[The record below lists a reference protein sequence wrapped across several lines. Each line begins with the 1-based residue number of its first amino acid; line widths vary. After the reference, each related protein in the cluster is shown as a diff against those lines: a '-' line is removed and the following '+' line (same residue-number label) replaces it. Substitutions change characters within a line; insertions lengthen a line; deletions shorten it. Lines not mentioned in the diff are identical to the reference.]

1 MEKKASI
8 VFLDQT
14 ITLMIRKYATV
25 KNCVLKKG
33 ENSLVGG
40 VRVTLALFVWSIW
53 FARLLNAPVFDLQI
67 LEDAGAGVA
76 KHVVRGGQKAG
87 GAAVAESRDQ
97 VRVRFVVAVVDPIG
111 ARPVAAAGAD
121 VVSDASVIG
130 ELNVDRLLIRA
141 RQRLWRKFANE
152 FRFGIC
158 SQNRI
163 GNHF

>member
-1 MEKKASI
+1 M
-8 VFLDQT
+8 
-14 ITLMIRKYATV
+14 
-25 KNCVLKKG
+25 
-33 ENSLVGG
+33 
-40 VRVTLALFVWSIW
+40 
-53 FARLLNAPVFDLQI
+53 QI

-141 RQRLWRKFANE
+141 RQRL
-152 FRFGIC
+152 
-158 SQNRI
+158 
-163 GNHF
+163 